1 MSIEY
6 FSKLEKERKYPEIL
20 DKFSSIKKEELSTND
35 FNLISFIVAKA
46 SFIKG
51 NIKKTLEIL
60 TYVLPWAK
68 KNEKT
73 VFISAMNLKANS
85 FSIQGRFEE
94 AQKVFEEL
102 FSESENI
109 ENIDFYAS
117 LISNYGHTLFYQGKI
132 LEAHEKYLQALEIS
146 KEKQLRDDQIL
157 NNLVLTYNQLGEY
170 EKAINIANEVV
181 RKKELLN
188 DWKGWIIVKVNLSAI
203 YSYIEKFKEANEM
216 VDVAIKFAEEKLFIR
231 ELAGAYSV
239 KGLILIREKKILESH
254 DYLLKA
260 RIILEKNNVKDILP
274 EALVR
279 LGFVTI
285 LLERYNETKEIIK
298 KLEELAEIQQSS
310 KYVIWSTCLESLLWY
325 ERKSIKE
332 ALKMTEAALSI
343 ALDMKLLH
351 IFFQTTYLV
360 TYLYVA
366 SNELPAAKKVLEKA
380 IEIAREQQN
389 KYDTL
394 KFSLALG
401 FLYMIMGE
409 NEKLSLTLDKLEIL
423 SEEEK
428 IYSKDIQ
435 LLNNYILDIN
445 QVDSQ
450 EYSDTI
456 IANVKDSFL
465 DYLQRTNPWF

>member
-1 MSIEY
+1 
-6 FSKLEKERKYPEIL
+6 
-20 DKFSSIKKEELSTND
+20 
-35 FNLISFIVAKA
+35 
-46 SFIKG
+46 
-51 NIKKTLEIL
+51 
-60 TYVLPWAK
+60 
-68 KNEKT
+68 
-73 VFISAMNLKANS
+73 MNLKANS

-109 ENIDFYAS
+109 ENMDFVAS
-117 LISNYGHTLFYQGKI
+117 LISNYAHTLFYQGKI

-188 DWKGWIIVKVNLSAI
+188 DWKGWIIAKVNLSAI

-260 RIILEKNNVKDILP
+260 RIILEKNNIKDILP

-298 KLEELAEIQQSS
+298 KLEELAEIQHSS

-380 IEIAREQQN
+380 IEIAKEQQN

-401 FLYMIMGE
+401 FLYIIMGE
-409 NEKLSLTLDKLEIL
+409 NEKLSLTLDELEIL